1 MPGVEPEHR
10 QSLHELGVAEES
22 FPSPRWPSLLI
33 IQRLV
38 QSPDALYREIIALF
52 FFTTF
57 TSVTN
62 PRPIPPFDDSDADLL

>member
-10 QSLHELGVAEES
+10 QSLHELGVAVSEMAQ
-22 FPSPRWPSLLI
+22 LI
-33 IQRLV
+33 DYPKTR
-38 QSPDALYREIIALF
+38 PDALYKEIITL